1 MCCSHHGARSRHRS
15 DSESG
20 FGESD
25 PRAGWR
31 EFFMRG
37 RGRGGPG
44 FGGGGRG
51 DEEDG
56 GGFGVRRPLRFL
68 AFKLDLDEKQ
78 VTELAKILDELKTE
92 RAQASVDDRRSL
104 ADFAEALSG
113 EAFDVSRATAAG
125 DRRVA
130 SATKLRDAVAK
141 ALSQIH
147 ALLSPDQR
155 GRLAYLIR
163 TGVLGL

>member
-1 MCCSHHGARSRHRS
+1 MCRAHRARSRRHGF

-20 FGESD
+20 FAE
-25 PRAGWR
+25 AGPPMDWR
-31 EFFMRG
+31 EYFMRG
-37 RGRGGPG
+37 RQGPFGGHGRGE
-44 FGGGGRG
+44 
-51 DEEDG
+51 DEDS

-68 AFKLDLDEKQ
+68 AYKLGLDEKQ
-78 VTELAKILDELKTE
+78 VGELARILDELKTE

-104 ADFAEALSG
+104 ADFADALAG
-113 EAFDVSRATAAG
+113 ETFDTARATGAG

-141 ALSQIH
+141 ALLQIH
-147 ALLSPDQR
+147 AMLNPDQR
-155 GRLAYLIR
+155 GKIAYLIR

>member
-1 MCCSHHGARSRHRS
+1 MCGSHRAHARRHRS
-15 DSESG
+15 EFESE
-20 FGESD
+20 FHAAD
-25 PRAGWR
+25 PRGSWR

-37 RGRGGPG
+37 GHRG
-44 FGGGGRG
+44 FGGHRGGG
-51 DEEDG
+51 DEDS

-68 AFKLDLDEKQ
+68 AFKLELNEKQ
-78 VTELAKILDELKTE
+78 VGELAKILDELKTE

-113 EAFDVSRATAAG
+113 EAFDISRATAAG
-125 DRRVA
+125 DRRVQ
-130 SATKLRDAVAK
+130 SATKLRDAVAR

-147 ALLSPDQR
+147 GLLNPDQR
-155 GRLAYLIR
+155 QKLAYMIR